1 MPIVKVRA
9 NRQVTI
15 PKLIFDELGL
25 KEGDFVEV
33 ILQENQIIITPKRLV
48 DLEETLTPEEEKI
61 VEKGFAQLK
70 RGEYVT
76 WEELKDELDA

>member
-1 MPIVKVRA
+1 MPIVKVRT

-15 PKLIFDELGL
+15 PKVIFDALGL

-33 ILQENQIIITPKRLV
+33 TLKENHIVIAPKRLV
-48 DLEETLTPEEEKI
+48 DPEDTLTPEEEKI

-76 WEELKDELDA
+76 WEELKHELDL